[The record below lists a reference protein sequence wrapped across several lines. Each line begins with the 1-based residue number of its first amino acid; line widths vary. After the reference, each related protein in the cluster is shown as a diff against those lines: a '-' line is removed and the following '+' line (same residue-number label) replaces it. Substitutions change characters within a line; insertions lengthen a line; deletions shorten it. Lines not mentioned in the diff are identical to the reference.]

1 MAGIAQLVEPR
12 IVIPVVA
19 GSSPVSR
26 PTSYY
31 GLSLILNQKRSQ
43 KVLFRALLGVLY
55 LEMAMAYIQK
65 VRRKKGNVYRVY
77 IKKVGFKRVSK
88 TFDSKRLAVQFIN
101 SIESDRK
108 KLLAYS
114 QSKTQTLLS
123 LVIEKYLNK
132 EYKGTRVNDERAKL
146 NFWINALGDKP
157 IIDITT
163 IDINEAISTLPVHL
177 KNATI
182 NRYIAAI
189 SVVFSYA
196 CREYGLQVNPVRKI
210 PSLPENNERTRF
222 LSEAERIRLFSSC
235 RASHWDKLYLIVL
248 LAITTGARKGELTQ
262 LRWNDIDFERRTA
275 YVSTTKNGQPKVL
288 PLTDSVIKELQLFDT
303 KDISLIFASK
313 VKEDVAYCFTKPW
326 KKALEDADIKDF
338 RFHDL
343 RHSCASYL
351 AQSGA
356 SLLEIADVLGHKDI
370 SVTKRYAHLCV
381 EHKVSLINRVMG
393 GI

>member
-1 MAGIAQLVEPR
+1 M
-12 IVIPVVA
+12 
-19 GSSPVSR
+19 SSV
-26 PTSYY
+26 T
-31 GLSLILNQKRSQ
+31 
-43 KVLFRALLGVLY
+43 
-55 LEMAMAYIQK
+55 
-65 VRRKKGNVYRVY
+65 
-77 IKKVGFKRVSK
+77 K
-88 TFDSKRLAVQFIN
+88 TFNTKRLANKFV
-101 SIESDRK
+101 SDIESDRS
-108 KLLAYS
+108 LLVAHT
-114 QSKTQTLLS
+114 QSKSITPLK
-123 LVIEKYLNK
+123 LVIDQYLKNEFK
-132 EYKGTRVNDERAKL
+132 GSRPNEYKQKL
-146 NFWINALGDKP
+146 TFWIESIGNKP
-157 IIDITT
+157 IIDIITT
-163 IDINEAISTLPVHL
+163 DINEALGTLPGHF

-196 CREYGLQVNPVRKI
+196 CREYGLQVNPIRKI

-222 LSEAERIRLFSSC
+222 LSEAERTSLFKAC

-248 LAITTGARKGELTQ
+248 LAITTGARKGELTK
-262 LRWNDIDFERRTA
+262 LRWNDIDFDRRTA
-275 YVSTTKNGQPKVL
+275 YVATTKNGQPKVL

-303 KDISLIFASK
+303 KDSSLIFASK

-356 SLLEIADVLGHKDI
+356 SLLEIADVLGHKQI
-370 SVTKRYAHLCV
+370 SVTKHYAHLCI
-381 EHKVSLINRVMG
+381 EHKSSLINRVLG